1 MDILGGLHKFISSL
15 PAFEGRTL
23 FLDYLSNA
31 KESYSLTRTAEPRTI
46 KNYTDGGRLMEY
58 DFSISSR
65 NIYPHTFDEERK
77 FFNTLS
83 SQIKEN
89 SDKNILPEIGSNATA
104 VEIKIL
110 SDSIRKNNSLDSAR
124 YSADFRLVYYVN

>member
-1 MDILGGLHKFISSL
+1 MNILGGLHKFISSL
-15 PAFEGRTL
+15 PVFEGRTL
-23 FLDYLSNA
+23 FLDYLENVT
-31 KESYSLTRTAEPRTI
+31 ESYSLTRIDEPRII
-46 KNYTDGGRLMEY
+46 KKYTDGGKLMEY

-65 NIYPHTFDEERK
+65 KIYPDTIDAESE
-77 FFNTLS
+77 FFRTLS

-89 SDKNILPEIGSNATA
+89 SDKNILPDIGKNATA

-110 SDSIRKNNSLDSAR
+110 SDSIRKNNNLNTAR